1 MEGTAMFKGIL
12 SFILQV
18 SLAAGILHYPLFVY
32 AADISFTLAAYSK
45 EELANV
51 REWEK
56 STAGR
61 KISTENVDQVKD
73 FLSEAVYKAMKDPG
87 TFGAASLWFE
97 VAPYRPYELSKGMI
111 EATKKYAPNSKLD
124 TKEALVNFGE
134 VAGIPFPQPKTGAE
148 MAWNFDSNTRGDT
161 HFVQTEGEVVDCK
174 TRLERHAGML
184 RWDTFWMS
192 RTDVPP
198 VPKIPDDKNPRGI
211 FRSFFQRHIAPV
223 DFVDTTMLEV
233 RYKDL
238 TREED
243 LWVYTAMFRRIRRY
257 ATSQRTDT
265 IDGTDMIYDDQDG
278 WYTSPTWN
286 NYKYIGRADL
296 LVGRHVD
303 NTKVQRI
310 AGQGFWNG
318 VQRER
323 VNNFAVEVSSKDK
336 DYIYS
341 KQIWY
346 LDPETWQMNFKV
358 MYNRQ
363 GQLWKMYEM
372 FYNEYP
378 TVLGQKA
385 AYMSCEHT
393 IDFIRNHGST
403 SKYTIKG
410 LSLEIPLDQ
419 YQTKSL
425 KEKSY

>member
-1 MEGTAMFKGIL
+1 MGVIGAFKRITIRGFYLL
-12 SFILQV
+12 S
-18 SLAAGILHYPLFVY
+18 AARIFLYPLLVY
-32 AADISFTLAAYSK
+32 AGEIPFPLSAYSE
-45 EELANV
+45 EELAKV

-56 STAGR
+56 NWVGK
-61 KISTENVDQVKD
+61 KISTENVDQAKD
-73 FLSEAVYKAMKDPG
+73 FLSGAVYKAMKNPQVL
-87 TFGAASLWFE
+87 GAPSLWCE
-97 VAPYRPYELSKGMI
+97 IVPYRFYTVSRGMI
-111 EATKKYAPNSKLD
+111 EQTKKYAPDSKLD
-124 TKEALVNFGE
+124 AQEALLNFGN

-161 HFVQTEGEVVDCK
+161 HYVLTEGEVVDCK
-174 TRLERHAGML
+174 TTLERHAGML
-184 RWDTFWMS
+184 RWDTYWMS
-192 RTDVPP
+192 RSDVPP
-198 VPKIPDDKNPRGI
+198 VPKIADDKNPRGI

-223 DFVDTTMLEV
+223 DFVDTAMLEV

-265 IDGTDMIYDDQDG
+265 IDGTDLIYDDQDG

-286 NYKYIGRADL
+286 TYKYIGRADL

-310 AGQGFWNG
+310 NGQGFWNG
-318 VQRER
+318 LQRER
-323 VNNFAVEVSSKDK
+323 VNHWVVEVSSKDK

-363 GQLWKMYEM
+363 GELWKMYEM

-378 TVLGQKA
+378 TVLGQKV

-393 IDFIRNHGST
+393 VDFIRHHGSP

-425 KEKSY
+425 REKSY